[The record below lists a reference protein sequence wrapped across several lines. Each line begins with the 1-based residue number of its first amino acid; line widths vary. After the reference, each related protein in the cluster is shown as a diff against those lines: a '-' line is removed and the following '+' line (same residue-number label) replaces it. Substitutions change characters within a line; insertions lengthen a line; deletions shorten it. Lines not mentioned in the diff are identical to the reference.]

1 MGYKN
6 FLAEYAAERGVNV
19 KDWEEIVEEIREDA
33 SGYNDF
39 ESWFSHIEEYGK
51 QLEERK
57 QKQGRQKSPDDK
69 PGVALMTMHS
79 AKGLEFDIVFIP
91 DANEGMIPY
100 RKSVEDGQIEE
111 ERRLMY
117 VAMTRAREHLY
128 LSYVKQRFQKEES
141 PSRFLKEIEKSINFL

>member
-111 ERRLMY
+111 ERRLM
-117 VAMTRAREHLY
+117 LY

>member
-1 MGYKN
+1 
-6 FLAEYAAERGVNV
+6 
-19 KDWEEIVEEIREDA
+19 
-33 SGYNDF
+33 
-39 ESWFSHIEEYGK
+39 
-51 QLEERK
+51 
-57 QKQGRQKSPDDK
+57 
-69 PGVALMTMHS
+69 MHS

>member
-1 MGYKN
+1 M
-6 FLAEYAAERGVNV
+6 R
-19 KDWEEIVEEIREDA
+19 
-33 SGYNDF
+33 
-39 ESWFSHIEEYGK
+39 
-51 QLEERK
+51 
-57 QKQGRQKSPDDK
+57 
-69 PGVALMTMHS
+69 
-79 AKGLEFDIVFIP
+79 
-91 DANEGMIPY
+91 MIPY